1 MDQDKLEGAPVHN
14 LDAERS
20 VGFINYELSI
30 RGSKQLSSA
39 SSTQVECAAHD
50 LIDNTVPGSYKEYS
64 KVAKY
69 VIPELCLKWAAKQED
84 LKKKGLVDKEIAN
97 VALDRRKTKDLE
109 KLKCMGGPFTMSS
122 QVDEYLKSDDSNKVA
137 RLYIEVRY
145 ARDTS
150 LSMPKNSDIFRL
162 MKDHRRLSEET
173 YATNLKLYLDNVV
186 SIADVTMDDFDRAI
200 DTFTQHD

>member
-1 MDQDKLEGAPVHN
+1 M
-14 LDAERS
+14 
-20 VGFINYELSI
+20 
-30 RGSKQLSSA
+30 
-39 SSTQVECAAHD
+39 
-50 LIDNTVPGSYKEYS
+50 
-64 KVAKY
+64 
-69 VIPELCLKWAAKQED
+69 CLNWAAKQED

-122 QVDEYLKSDDSNKVA
+122 QIDEYLKSDDSNKVE
-137 RLYIEVRY
+137 RLYMEVRY
-145 ARDTS
+145 ASDTS

-186 SIADVTMDDFDRAI
+186 SIADVTMDDLDRAI
-200 DTFTQHD
+200 DTL